1 MPLTATV
8 VVFGL
13 LVLMA
18 VKANWVRPIGVFV
31 CVVFGLLLGA
41 TAAGPALH
49 AAMAQVGTSMW
60 QALQGM

>member
-13 LVLMA
+13 LVLLAM
-18 VKANWVRPIGVFV
+18 KAGWVRPIGAFF
-31 CVVFGLLLGA
+31 CVVFGLLLSA
-41 TAAGPALH
+41 TAAGPSLN
-49 AAMAQVGTSMW
+49 AAMSQVGTSMW